1 MEILVNDLSIHEQF
15 HDAGSFRDALVRLM
29 TLRSAARRFGLD
41 GHCHRALLTASPIP
55 GVAMQQAIGRLAVES
70 ERRAAMGWF
79 TRFGPF
85 WDDLRR
91 HGSGDWMECGGKIVT
106 DSAVGE
112 AAFRTLHGA
121 DCGLVSVTPSDW
133 DCSPVDVTWRRDD
146 EGADDRSTA
155 LRNWRTAPALE
166 AGLRDTAP
174 PLRSWDDLV
183 QAAAVRFESLTCAED
198 CFEPLAGV
206 PFAKGAADRFLV
218 LLDIL
223 DRFARSFDRSGART
237 AEGQRIY
244 QDCFTGGCNALF
256 SDSSDDE
263 KRDFR
268 EALTFRHPKE
278 PGGSLFCPWHGKVRP
293 MTLRLHFSWPV
304 RAGRPVYVVYAG
316 PKLTKR

>member
-15 HDAGSFRDALVRLM
+15 HDAESFRNALARLM
-29 TLRSAARRFGLD
+29 AMRSAARRFGQNV
-41 GHCHRALLTASPIP
+41 HCHRSLLTASPIP

-70 ERRAAMGWF
+70 ERRAAMSWL
-79 TRFGPF
+79 TRLGPF

-91 HGSGDWMECGGKIVT
+91 HGAGDWLECRGKIVT
-106 DSAVGE
+106 ESAVGE

-121 DCGLVSVTPSDW
+121 NCGLLSFAPSDW
-133 DCSPVDVTWRRDD
+133 DYSPVDVTWRRED
-146 EGADDRSTA
+146 EGEDDRSTA
-155 LRNWRTAPALE
+155 LPNWRSASAVE

-174 PLRSWDDLV
+174 PLRSWGDLR
-183 QAAAVRFESLTCAED
+183 QAAAIRFESLTCVPD
-198 CFEPLAGV
+198 CFEPLSGL

-223 DRFARSFDRSGART
+223 DRFARSFDRNGART

-244 QDCFTGGCNALF
+244 QDYFTGGCNALF

-268 EALTFRHPKE
+268 EALTFRHPNE
-278 PGGSLFCPWHGKVRP
+278 PGGSLFCTWHGKVRQ